1 MIGKPSSSFFL
12 NKDTDHPLLDMVHQ
26 VRDDEP
32 MRRVSRVAPDNHDES
47 RRNSGIKEEIEQRAD
62 DAERHPGFSPWEA
75 ELPRD
80 ADSLLEEAVTSE
92 PVSENSIPE
101 AFWAVI

>member
-32 MRRVSRVAPDNHDES
+32 MRRVSRVAPDNRDES
-47 RRNSGIKEEIEQRAD
+47 RRNSGIKEERGPIA
-62 DAERHPGFSPWEA
+62 STC
-75 ELPRD
+75 
-80 ADSLLEEAVTSE
+80 LLL
-92 PVSENSIPE
+92 IE
-101 AFWAVI
+101 AFPKAT